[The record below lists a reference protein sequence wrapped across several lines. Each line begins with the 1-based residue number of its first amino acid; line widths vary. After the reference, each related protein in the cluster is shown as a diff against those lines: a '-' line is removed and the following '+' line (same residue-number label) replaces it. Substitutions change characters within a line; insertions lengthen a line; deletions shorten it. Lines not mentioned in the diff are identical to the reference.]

1 MQQQN
6 FMVVGMVDSH
16 TNNVG
21 KMVDSHT
28 NNVGWSEISKC
39 GLEPTKKWCNFQL
52 HQFDITVTL
61 KKGQSQKEKKKKMYL
76 MGKTCQLLS

>member
-1 MQQQN
+1 
-6 FMVVGMVDSH
+6 MVVGMVDSH

-39 GLEPTKKWCNFQL
+39 GLEPTKK
-52 HQFDITVTL
+52 
-61 KKGQSQKEKKKKMYL
+61 
-76 MGKTCQLLS
+76 

>member
-39 GLEPTKKWCNFQL
+39 GLEPTKK
-52 HQFDITVTL
+52 
-61 KKGQSQKEKKKKMYL
+61 
-76 MGKTCQLLS
+76 